1 VAAMTSIQIDIKQ
14 KTYAAKGTAKA
25 HLAIENFQLS
35 LEANQ
40 FVCLVGSSG
49 CGKTTLLNSIAGLD
63 TDFVGE
69 IIVGQQ
75 AIKPTIGYVFQNPR
89 LLPWRTVRE
98 NIELALNPPQ
108 FPFEKGTVWNPFSKA
123 KTKSPLSKGKSHH
136 PPLFKGKNNSPLFKG
151 GQGGFQESSFVDTLL
166 QIMQLDTVQ
175 NVYPERLS
183 LGMSRRVAIIR
194 AFAINPDVLLMDEP
208 FVSLDPP
215 TARQVRSLLIQLW
228 QQRPHTVLFVTHDL
242 REAIA
247 LADKLVFLSPPPMQ
261 IISQI
266 AVPIPRHQREDEK
279 VIDAFRQQLI
289 SDHPAIS
296 ALL

>member
-1 VAAMTSIQIDIKQ
+1 MTTIQIDIKH
-14 KTYAAKGTAKA
+14 KTYAAKGSARA
-25 HLAIENFQLS
+25 HLAIENFQLR
-35 LEANQ
+35 LESHQ
-40 FVCLVGSSG
+40 FVCLVGCSG

-63 TDFVGE
+63 TDFVGD
-69 IIVGQQ
+69 IIIGQR
-75 AIKPTIGYVFQNPR
+75 AMSPNIGYVFQNPR

-98 NIELALNPPQ
+98 NIDLAL
-108 FPFEKGTVWNPFSKA
+108 KRTTA
-123 KTKSPLSKGKSHH
+123 
-136 PPLFKGKNNSPLFKG
+136 
-151 GQGGFQESSFVDTLL
+151 GQVVESSFVDNLL
-166 QIMQLDTVQ
+166 KIMQLDNVQ

-266 AVPIPRHQREDEK
+266 NVPIPRRERDDEK
-279 VIDAFRQQLI
+279 KIEAFRQQLI
-289 SDHPAIS
+289 LEHPAIS